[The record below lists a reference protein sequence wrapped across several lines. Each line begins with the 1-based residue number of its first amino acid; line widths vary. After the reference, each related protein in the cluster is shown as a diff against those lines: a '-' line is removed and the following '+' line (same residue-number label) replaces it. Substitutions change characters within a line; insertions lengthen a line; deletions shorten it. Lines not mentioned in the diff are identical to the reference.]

1 MCLVLGLVKI
11 RLTVLIYKGHSTK
24 PMNFKTIASVALVAP
39 ALVAC
44 GSADNI
50 SFKLNG
56 AGATFPAPLYNSWLQ
71 EFAKETGNKVNY
83 QAVGSGAGVRQFAA
97 KTVDFGASDGA
108 VKDKDIPDSGMIHIP
123 ITGGA
128 IVPAYN
134 IPGCDV
140 KMTQTQ
146 LADVFLGKI
155 TNWSTFGCKDQ
166 KIVPVWRS
174 DGSGTTKGFTNS
186 LSAFSPEWKKTVGTG
201 KAVMWPAGVGQ
212 KGNAGVAAGIKL
224 TPGAIG
230 YLNYG
235 YMKGSEFQQVALQ
248 NKAGKFVKANAET
261 SSAGL
266 SQIVLDD
273 QLRGADANPEG
284 ENAYPIV
291 SLTWILAY
299 PESVPG
305 VKETLLY
312 MLAPEQQAKSDAL
325 GYVPLPENL
334 RQKALAAVEEIK

>member
-1 MCLVLGLVKI
+1 MVKSKLSDHIYQGLSNKKMKLKAFFVAT
-11 RLTVLIYKGHSTK
+11 LT
-24 PMNFKTIASVALVAP
+24 AP
-39 ALVAC
+39 ALIAC
-44 GSADNI
+44 GAEEKKDT
-50 SFKLNG
+50 FKLNG

-71 EFAKETGNKVNY
+71 NMAKETGNQVNY
-83 QAVGSGAGVRQFAA
+83 QAVGSGAGVRQFTA

-108 VKDKDIPDSGMIHIP
+108 VSDAKQKLPMIHVP
-123 ITGGA
+123 MTGGA

-134 IPGCDV
+134 MPGCDV

-155 TNWSTFGCKDQ
+155 DNWSTFGCEDQ

-201 KAVMWPAGVGQ
+201 KAVNWPAGVGG
-212 KGNAGVAAGIKL
+212 KGNSGVAAGIQQY
-224 TPGAIG
+224 PGAIG

-235 YMKGSEFQQVALQ
+235 YIKEDGIQEVTIQ
-248 NKAGKFVKANAET
+248 NKAGNFVKATPET
-261 SSAGL
+261 AVAGL

-305 VKETLLY
+305 VKETLRY
-312 MLAPEQQAKSDAL
+312 MLSKESQAKSDAL
-325 GYVPLPENL
+325 GYVPLPEDL
-334 RQKALAAVEEIK
+334 RQKSLQAVESINEKES